1 MTTMRWTF
9 QFLLWGSV
17 TGAFTIAT
25 ALALGDTVW
34 LWVSHINNLLP
45 ALHDSID
52 PLMLAFLFGE
62 LAHTARVMQ
71 SAHEIRPELIAAI
84 AALASVRHLLV
95 VLTINKTPTLDQI
108 LGSGSLTVGFVA
120 IWMGV
125 VYIRRHLNSSYPT
138 DKRDE
143 A

>member
-17 TGAFTIAT
+17 TAAFTLAT
-25 ALALGDTVW
+25 ALAIGDTVW
-34 LWVSHINNLLP
+34 LWLSHANNLLP

-62 LAHTARVMQ
+62 LAHTAQVMQ
-71 SAHEIRPELIAAI
+71 SGHEIRPELIIAI

-95 VLTINKTPTLDQI
+95 ILTVNKAPTIQQLLGSSVLTVVFAAMW
-108 LGSGSLTVGFVA
+108 LGAIYVRARVISPHSSG
-120 IWMGV
+120 
-125 VYIRRHLNSSYPT
+125 NS
-138 DKRDE
+138 DE